1 MEAGSPA
8 PLGATPQDGGVNFAL
23 YSSVAERVELCLF
36 DANGNEHRIEL
47 AGKTDDIWHGFMP
60 DIEPGQRYGYRVH
73 GPWDPASGLRC
84 NPAKLLID
92 PYARLLDGE
101 FRWDN
106 AVFDYQRNSPDLAC
120 PLDSAP
126 FVPRS
131 VVVDAL
137 PPVERGADIP
147 WAETIFYELN
157 VRGFTMRH
165 PAVDEAKRG
174 TFAGLTN
181 ADVVAY
187 LKSLGVTSIE
197 LMPMQAFVDEHHL
210 ARLGLRNYW
219 GYNTVAFFAPQN
231 RYAGDQPIHE
241 FRDMVR
247 TLHDAGLEVILDV
260 VFNHTAEGDRYGPA
274 LSFRGID
281 NLAYYRVEPDTPSE
295 YVNDTGTGNTVNM
308 DHPIVRQLVVDAL
321 NYWSIDNGVDGFR
334 FDLASVLGRH
344 ATGYSANHPMLRDI
358 VDDPHLGSLK
368 LVAEPWDPGPGGY
381 QLGAFPPPFA
391 EWNDRFRDAA
401 RRFWRGD
408 ERMSGELARRLRGSS
423 DLFEA
428 SGRRPTAS
436 VNLISAHDG
445 FTLADVAAY
454 EERHNHANGENN
466 RDGHS
471 HNFSVNHGVE
481 GPTDDEV
488 INAARARH
496 RLNLLATLF
505 FAQGTPLLLAGDEF
519 GQTQSG
525 NNNAYA
531 QDNETSWLDWELQAE
546 SSRFI
551 DLVRDLIRLRQETPL
566 VHFGEYVHGVFEGEN
581 GKVTINWVNP
591 DGGEREAGDWGF
603 GHAFGLVIDERDGLH
618 RKVAALFN
626 AWHDPLDFQ
635 LPTPPSGS
643 RWQVEF
649 CSAIEGC
656 HLVRDSL
663 AVEGRSIVLLR
674 TA

>member
-8 PLGATPQDGGVNFAL
+8 PLGATLRDGGVNFAL

-36 DANGNEHRIEL
+36 DKGRERRLEL
-47 AGKTDDIWHGFMP
+47 TAKSDDVWHGFVP
-60 DIEPGQRYGYRVH
+60 GIEAGQRYGYRVH
-73 GPWDPASGLRC
+73 GPWDTANGLRC

-92 PYARLLDGE
+92 PYARQLDGQ
-101 FRWDN
+101 FRWDE
-106 AVFDYQRNSPDLAC
+106 AVFDYVRNAPDEAC
-120 PLDSAP
+120 TLDSAWFIP
-126 FVPRS
+126 KS
-131 VVVDAL
+131 VVTE
-137 PPVERGADIP
+137 PVSPADRGPAVP

-165 PAVDEAKRG
+165 PALDASERG
-174 TFAGLTN
+174 TFRGLTN
-181 ADVVAY
+181 GDVVAY

-197 LMPMQAFVDEHHL
+197 LMPVQAFADEHHL
-210 ARLGLRNYW
+210 AKLGLRNYW
-219 GYNTVAFFAPQN
+219 GYNTIAFFAPQN
-231 RYAGDQPIHE
+231 RYAGAQPVHE
-241 FRDMVR
+241 FRDLVQ

-260 VFNHTAEGDRYGPA
+260 AFNHTAEGDRYGPM

-281 NLAYYRVEPDTPSE
+281 NLAYYRVEPDTLSE

-308 DHPIVRQLVVDAL
+308 DHPVVRQLVLDAL
-321 NYWSIDNGVDGFR
+321 RYWSVDMGVDGFR
-334 FDLASVLGRH
+334 FDLATVLGRH
-344 ATGYSANHPMLRDI
+344 ASGFSTDHPLLRHI
-358 VDDPHLGSLK
+358 GDDPELGARK

-381 QLGAFPPPFA
+381 QLGSFPPPFA

-408 ERMSGELARRLRGSS
+408 EHMSGELARRLRGSS

-428 SGRRPTAS
+428 SGRRPSAS
-436 VNLISAHDG
+436 VNLITAHDG

-471 HNFSVNHGVE
+471 HNFSFNHGVE
-481 GPTDDEV
+481 GPTDDAD
-488 INAARARH
+488 INAARERH

-505 FAQGTPLLLAGDEF
+505 FSQGTPLLLAGDEF

-531 QDNETSWLDWELQAE
+531 QDNETTWLDWELSAR
-546 SSRFI
+546 SAGFT
-551 DLVRDLIRLRQETPL
+551 DAVRDLIRLRRETPL
-566 VHFGEYVHGVFEGEN
+566 VHFGEYVHGVFEGAD
-581 GKVTINWVNP
+581 GDVTINWVNP
-591 DGGEREAGDWGF
+591 DGGKREEGDWGF
-603 GHAFGLVIDERDGLH
+603 GHAFGLVIDERDGEH
-618 RKVAALFN
+618 RSVAALFN
-626 AWHDPLDFQ
+626 AWHDSLDFM
-635 LPTPPSGS
+635 LPAPPAGKQ
-643 RWQVEF
+643 WQVEF

-656 HLVRDSL
+656 HLVGETM